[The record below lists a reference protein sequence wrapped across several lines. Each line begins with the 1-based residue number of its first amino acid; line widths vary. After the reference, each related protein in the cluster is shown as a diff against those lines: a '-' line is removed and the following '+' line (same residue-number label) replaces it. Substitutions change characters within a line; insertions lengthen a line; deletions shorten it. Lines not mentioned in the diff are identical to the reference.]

1 MKKFITNNIT
11 LYTLGIVLVFVVWFL
26 ISLSQ
31 GPGNLIFPDPL
42 RVFQTMFEML
52 GNVKTY
58 QRIGWT
64 ILRTLEGFGIAL
76 IGTLLLGILGGM
88 VKPIQTVLRPTMIV
102 FKSAPT
108 AAFVFLFFVL
118 FGGQHA
124 PIFVVSLLALPI
136 LYESIVAGFNNIPKE
151 IEDSLKI
158 DSHNKWDGLFRVKMP
173 IAMPYFMVGLASSFA
188 LSLKT
193 EIMAEIITGSTNLGL
208 GTAIHAYRIIDA
220 ADLTPIFAIALI
232 AIIIILIVDLA
243 GFFVRKHFD
252 KTK

>member
-1 MKKFITNNIT
+1 M
-11 LYTLGIVLVFVVWFL
+11 
-26 ISLSQ
+26 SQ
-31 GPGNLIFPDPL
+31 GQGNLIFPDPL
-42 RVFQTMFEML
+42 LVFKSLFNML
-52 GNVKTY
+52 GNSKTY

-64 ILRTLEGFGIAL
+64 LLRTLEGFGIAL
-76 IGTLLLGILGGM
+76 IGAILLGILGGL
-88 VKPIQTVLRPTMIV
+88 VKPIQVVLRPTMIV

-151 IEDSLKI
+151 IEDSLKV
-158 DSHNKWDGLFRVKMP
+158 DAGNKLKGLLRVKVP
-173 IAMPYFMVGLASSFA
+173 IAIPYFMVGLASSFA

-193 EIMAEIITGSTNLGL
+193 EIMAEIITGSTNMGL

-220 ADLTPIFAIALI
+220 SDLTPIFAIALI
-232 AIIIILIVDLA
+232 AIIIILIVDLI
-243 GFFVRKHFD
+243 GFFVKKYFE
-252 KTK
+252 KKM

>member
-1 MKKFITNNIT
+1 
-11 LYTLGIVLVFVVWFL
+11 
-26 ISLSQ
+26 
-31 GPGNLIFPDPL
+31 
-42 RVFQTMFEML
+42 ML
-52 GNVKTY
+52 GNSKTY

-64 ILRTLEGFGIAL
+64 LLRTLEGFGIAL
-76 IGTLLLGILGGM
+76 IGAILLGILGGL
-88 VKPIQTVLRPTMIV
+88 VKPIQVVLRPTMIV

-151 IEDSLKI
+151 IEDSLKV
-158 DSHNKWDGLFRVKMP
+158 DAGNKLKGLLRVKVP
-173 IAMPYFMVGLASSFA
+173 IAIPYFMVGLASSFA

-193 EIMAEIITGSTNLGL
+193 EIMAEIITGSTNMGL

-220 ADLTPIFAIALI
+220 SDLTPIFAIALI
-232 AIIIILIVDLA
+232 AIIIILIVDLI
-243 GFFVRKHFD
+243 GFFVKKYFE
-252 KTK
+252 KKM

>member
-1 MKKFITNNIT
+1 MKKFISNNIT

-26 ISLSQ
+26 ISFSQ
-31 GPGNLIFPDPL
+31 GQGNLIFPDPL
-42 RVFQTMFEML
+42 RVFKTLFEML
-52 GNVKTY
+52 GSAKTY

-64 ILRTLEGFGIAL
+64 MLRTLEGFGLAL
-76 IGTLLLGILGGM
+76 AGALLLGILGGM
-88 VKPIQTVLRPTMIV
+88 VKQIQVVLRPTMIV

-118 FGGQHA
+118 FGGKEA

-151 IEDSLKI
+151 IEDSLKV
-158 DSHNKWDGLFRVKMP
+158 DSGKNIRGLFKVKMP
-173 IAMPYFMVGLASSFA
+173 IAMPFFMVGLASSFA

-193 EIMAEIITGSTNLGL
+193 EIMAEIITGSTNAGL

-220 ADLTPIFAIALI
+220 GDLTPIFAIALI

-243 GFFVRKHFD
+243 GFFVKKHFQ
-252 KTK
+252 K

>member
-1 MKKFITNNIT
+1 MKKSITNNLT
-11 LYTLGIVLVFVVWFL
+11 LYTLGIVLVFVVWFA

-31 GPGNLIFPDPL
+31 GQGNTIFPDPL
-42 RVFQTMFEML
+42 RVFKTLFEML
-52 GNVKTY
+52 GNYKTY

-64 ILRTLEGFGIAL
+64 MLRTLEGFGIAL
-76 IGTLLLGILGGM
+76 VGAALLGLLGAT

-151 IEDSLKI
+151 IEDSLKV
-158 DSHNKWDGLFRVKMP
+158 DSGKNIRGLFKVKMP
-173 IAMPYFMVGLASSFA
+173 IAMPFFMVGLASSFA

-193 EIMAEIITGSTNLGL
+193 EIMAEIITGSTNAGL

-220 ADLTPIFAIALI
+220 GDLTPIFAIALI

-243 GFFVRKHFD
+243 GFFVKRHFQ
-252 KTK
+252 K